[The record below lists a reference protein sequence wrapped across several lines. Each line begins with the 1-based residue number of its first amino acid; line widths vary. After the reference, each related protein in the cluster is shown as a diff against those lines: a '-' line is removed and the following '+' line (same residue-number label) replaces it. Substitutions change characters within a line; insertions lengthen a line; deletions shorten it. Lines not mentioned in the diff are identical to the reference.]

1 MDESQISHSPPFRR
15 QILLLFSPES
25 APRFI
30 SEFPVCETG
39 SSGDRGPPVAETEF
53 ALWSKASLETGSQE
67 SGETLCSLLLVSLRS
82 LSKGLALPV
91 ACTPRDGSRS
101 IDSLQASSV
110 SGTWLLF
117 ILVNKSYCQIFNVHT
132 QWPVCVCECVLNNEF
147 LHVSSHI
154 PQI

>member
-1 MDESQISHSPPFRR
+1 MKAKFPIHPHSEDRYYCYSLLS
-15 QILLLFSPES
+15 LLLGLSLNSQSVRQEVRGTE
-25 APRFI
+25 ALLWLRQNLL
-30 SEFPVCETG
+30 
-39 SSGDRGPPVAETEF
+39 SGAKHHQRLDLRNQV
-53 ALWSKASLETGSQE
+53 KH
-67 SGETLCSLLLVSLRS
+67 CSLLLVSLRS

-91 ACTPRDGSRS
+91 ACTPRDGSRN

-147 LHVSSHI
+147 LYVSSHI